1 MLHCY
6 NRRTK
11 TTRADDINLPLRIV
25 RVSKGRLDDREED
38 FYQALYTQSQAQ
50 FNTYVQS
57 GTVLNN
63 YAHIF
68 DILIRLRQAVDHPYL
83 VIYSDKQT
91 SAMAAA
97 SNSSSGQSFTVR
109 GEMPVT
115 SKTSASKKQKKTER
129 VCALCKETP
138 NNGLRADC
146 GHSFCRFCIDD
157 YLQTVSSTSLEA
169 LAAAESG
176 GKEGDDDGDDYGM
189 AKKRKQPPKKVSG
202 GQSKTKPSQSSSSSS
217 SSSSGPPKAYCPECE
232 KELTLR
238 FVSAEEDEG
247 DAEEEGDESFEE
259 VVDQLSSGD
268 DWPTQVFDSIRRK
281 GKSILA
287 RMDLSLFQS
296 STKIEALMQELHLL
310 SENDPGAKAIVFS
323 QFVAMLGMLY
333 PCLPSLSFPHS
344 SMLQTCSST
353 ASCWAALDV

>member
-1 MLHCY
+1 M
-6 NRRTK
+6 
-11 TTRADDINLPLRIV
+11 

-91 SAMAAA
+91 GAMAAA

-109 GEMPVT
+109 GEVPAT
-115 SKTSASKKQKKTER
+115 SKASASKQQKKAER

-176 GKEGDDDGDDYGM
+176 GKEGDADGDDYGM
-189 AKKRKQPPKKVSG
+189 AKKRKQPLERASASQGK
-202 GQSKTKPSQSSSSSS
+202 SKASQSSSSSS
-217 SSSSGPPKAYCPECE
+217 SSSPGHPKAYCPECE

-238 FVSAEEDEG
+238 FVSAEEDEI
-247 DAEEEGDESFEE
+247 DADDGDESFEE
-259 VVDQLSSGD
+259 VIDQPSSGD

-323 QFVAMLGMLY
+323 QFVAMLGMYY
-333 PCLPSLSFPHS
+333 PCLSSLSLPYS
-344 SMLQTCSST
+344 SVL
-353 ASCWAALDV
+353 